1 MPRKNYIVAV
11 RSNKLGQVSQ
21 RWQDDQQAMPGVEV
35 QECDPDG
42 ARIAVDES
50 GIGTL
55 RAKLGADFL
64 IEEEY
69 PRYYQ

>member
-11 RSNKLGQVSQ
+11 RSDKQGQVSQ
-21 RWQDDQQAMPGVEV
+21 RWQEDLQATPGVEV
-35 QECDPDG
+35 QECNPDG

-69 PRYYQ
+69 PRFYR